1 MTSRRRRTAT
11 TFDLTAMAAGCWRWC
26 PARARPVALPR
37 ARTGPASP
45 SLESHPYCTTTTGF
59 IPMAFLEIGQDG
71 TLYYLHNAW
80 NLQDDGEDGDNRGR
94 TGNDIVR
101 AIPNA
106 LAVDTSGEG
115 DVVCSGY
122 GASFPLPEEPLGL
135 RRP

>member
-1 MTSRRRRTAT
+1 
-11 TFDLTAMAAGCWRWC
+11 
-26 PARARPVALPR
+26 
-37 ARTGPASP
+37 
-45 SLESHPYCTTTTGF
+45 
-59 IPMAFLEIGQDG
+59 MAFLEIGQDG

-122 GASFPLPEEPLGL
+122 GASFPLP
-135 RRP
+135 